1 MTIHAGACNNYV
13 IGRLT
18 SPLFFIDKFSYSAV
32 RMDLIYFLLIF
43 AIIVLIMAL
52 RRPLYL
58 SIAAAIL
65 ATILLYQIPVGE
77 LPSLFLK
84 GLFGQATINLVLAL
98 YSITF
103 LQRMMEKRKRLAL
116 TSMAVNNLF
125 NNRRINAMFI
135 PFLIGFLPS
144 PGAVLIAKP
153 FVDEAAGETLD
164 IEERTFVTSY
174 FRHISEAFLPTYGS
188 IILALQLT
196 GVSVT
201 AFVSL
206 FLPLIVVLF
215 VLGYFFYIRKIPT
228 ATGLPPSSNRKRDVL
243 HLLWGIWPILL
254 GVILIVGLQLPVFV
268 AIAGVIVL
276 YFIVEKFSLS
286 EILPFFRSAF
296 EKRMIFI
303 MTMIMVFREVINHT
317 GMIQQLPAYF
327 EGMIIPPLLI
337 FGLMMFFGSL
347 VAGGQAM
354 ITIGI
359 PLAFS
364 ALPGAGA
371 PLLVLLMAIQYIAMQ
386 ITPLHICLV
395 IITEANGT
403 TFASLVR
410 KTMPILL
417 IFVVLSFGYYYL
429 MTNLL

>member
-1 MTIHAGACNNYV
+1 MV
-13 IGRLT
+13 I
-18 SPLFFIDKFSYSAV
+18 
-32 RMDLIYFLLIF
+32 FLHPQDSD
-43 AIIVLIMAL
+43 
-52 RRPLYL
+52 RDRP
-58 SIAAAIL
+58 APEFKQEEGCVA
-65 ATILLYQIPVGE
+65 PV
-77 LPSLFLK
+77 
-84 GLFGQATINLVLAL
+84 V
-98 YSITF
+98 
-103 LQRMMEKRKRLAL
+103 
-116 TSMAVNNLF
+116 
-125 NNRRINAMFI
+125 
-135 PFLIGFLPS
+135 
-144 PGAVLIAKP
+144 
-153 FVDEAAGETLD
+153 
-164 IEERTFVTSY
+164 
-174 FRHISEAFLPTYGS
+174 
-188 IILALQLT
+188 
-196 GVSVT
+196 
-201 AFVSL
+201 
-206 FLPLIVVLF
+206 
-215 VLGYFFYIRKIPT
+215 
-228 ATGLPPSSNRKRDVL
+228 
-243 HLLWGIWPILL
+243 GIWPILL

-276 YFIVEKFSLS
+276 YFIVEN
-286 EILPFFRSAF
+286 FRSARSCLF
-296 EKRMIFI
+296 PLRVRETHDIHHVR
-303 MTMIMVFREVINHT
+303 IMVFREVINHT

-337 FGLMMFFGSL
+337 FWSMMFFGSL

-429 MTNLL
+429 MINLL